1 MDFAFN
7 EEQEMLRS
15 SARQFLSEKLSLE
28 RVAEIADG
36 DEGWDPKLWAA
47 IGELGWIGLSV
58 PEGRGGSGMSFLD
71 EAVLF
76 EELGYAL
83 FPGPYLA
90 TVALALPVLAAADV
104 PLDDFVAG
112 RAAATLAWAEGPG
125 AYLLTDLDEIGT
137 KAEQD
142 NGSWKL
148 SGQKELVVDAGLCD
162 LVAVVAKAADGLG
175 VWALPSD
182 SVQPAVLQTV
192 DKTRRLGRLELNAAE
207 ATLVIAPGSAENL
220 LAEVRLR
227 ALAALALEAVG
238 IAQRAQELAIEHAKT
253 RQQFDKSIGT
263 YQAVSHPLADTYADT
278 ERARSLAYW
287 AAWCVAENDSQAPVA
302 VAAAK
307 SFAAQA
313 AVLAC
318 ERAIQVHGG
327 IGFTWEHALHRL
339 YKRAEWIESFEGIS
353 AVHHSAI
360 ASVLLQGNSA
370 E

>member
-1 MDFAFN
+1 MDFAFSD
-7 EEQEMLRS
+7 EQQMLRS

-36 DEGWDPKLWAA
+36 DEGWDRDLWRA

-58 PEGRGGSGMSFLD
+58 PEARGGAGTSYLD

-90 TVALALPVLAAADV
+90 TVALALPVLAVSDM
-104 PLDDFVAG
+104 PLDDLIAG

-125 AYLLTDLDEIGT
+125 AYHLSDLGEIGT
-137 KAEQD
+137 KAEPR
-142 NGSWKL
+142 NGSWTL
-148 SGQKELVVDAGLCD
+148 SGQKELIVDLGLCD
-162 LVAVVAKAADGLG
+162 TVAVVAKASDGLG
-175 VWALPSD
+175 VWSLAAD
-182 SVQPAVLQTV
+182 SASPVVLRTV
-192 DKTRRLGRLELNAAE
+192 DRTRRLGRLELNAVE
-207 ATLVIAPGSAENL
+207 ASVVVEPGSADDVL
-220 LAEVRLR
+220 REVRLR
-227 ALAALALEAVG
+227 LLAALALEAVG

-253 RQQFDKSIGT
+253 RQQFDKPIGT

-287 AAWCVAENDSQAPVA
+287 AAWCVAEKDPQAPMA
-302 VAAAK
+302 AAAAK
-307 SFAAQA
+307 SFAAEA

-327 IGFTWEHALHRL
+327 IGFTWEHVLHRL
-339 YKRAEWIESFEGIS
+339 YKRAEWIEAFEGIGAS
-353 AVHHSAI
+353 HRSDI
-360 ASVLLQGNSA
+360 AA
-370 E
+370 EILAEISTD